1 MTRQRNETS
10 ESAADNGGTFENLG
24 RKLDDR
30 PEIQAAEKALRQAR
44 KRLHKAQKQYH
55 RVRGQ
60 ASEGFE
66 QLREKKASDLLDAT
80 LKFVRKHPGPGVL
93 VAAACGMFLG
103 RLFRR

>member
-1 MTRQRNETS
+1 MARQRNETS
-10 ESAADNGGTFENLG
+10 ETAAGDGGTFESLG
-24 RKLDDR
+24 RKLDER
-30 PEIQAAEKALRQAR
+30 PEIQAAEKALQQAR
-44 KRLHKAQKQYH
+44 EQLHKAQEQYH
-55 RVRGQ
+55 RVREQ

-80 LKFVRKHPGPGVL
+80 LDFVRKHPGPGVM